1 MSMSSC
7 YDRVLNDSCID
18 WEKLKGS
25 SVLVTGGTGL
35 IGSVLVRSL
44 LHANKKADAGIKIS
58 ITARNINKVKNIFG
72 SNSGINVIAADF
84 TKDIAIEGQFDYIVH
99 CAAVTESAKMCSNP
113 VETIDTSYNGT
124 KAMLELARTS
134 GSRGMVY
141 ISSME
146 VYGVTDDSMNPI
158 SEDKLG
164 KVDLGNVR
172 SSYPESKRI
181 CELLCTSYA
190 SEYGVPV
197 VNARLAQSFGP
208 GVSCTESRV
217 FAQFAKSIIKGED
230 IVLHTKGDSVGNYC
244 DTTDTATAIL
254 CLLTKGSA
262 GESYNICNE
271 TCARTIAEMAS
282 LCADDLAGGK
292 IKVVFD
298 IPEGNKFGY
307 APPTK
312 MRLTSEKMRDL
323 GWSPEFSLE
332 DMYRR
337 MIEGWN
343 EQV

>member
-1 MSMSSC
+1 MSSY

-35 IGSVLVRSL
+35 IGSVVVRSL
-44 LHANKKADAGIKIS
+44 LYANRNADMGISVS
-58 ITARNINKVKNIFG
+58 ITARNQNKVNNIFG
-72 SNSGINVIAADF
+72 SNSGIKVITADF
-84 TKDIAIEGQFDYIVH
+84 TKEIDIEGQFDYIVH

-113 VETIDTSYNGT
+113 VETIDISYIGT
-124 KAMLELARTS
+124 KAMLELARRS
-134 GSRGMVY
+134 GSKGMVY

-158 SEDKLG
+158 SEEKLG
-164 KVDLGNVR
+164 KVDLSNVR

-190 SEYGVPV
+190 NEYGVPV
-197 VNARLAQSFGP
+197 MNARLAQSFGP
-208 GVSCTESRV
+208 GVSCAETRV
-217 FAQFAKSIIKGED
+217 FAQFAKSVIKGTD

-244 DTTDTATAIL
+244 DTTDTASAIL
-254 CLLTKGSA
+254 CLLTKGVA

-271 TCARTIAEMAS
+271 TCSRTIAEMAS
-282 LCADDLAGGK
+282 LCADNIAEGK

-307 APPTK
+307 ASPTK
-312 MRLTSEKMRDL
+312 MRLTSSKMREL
-323 GWSPEFSLE
+323 GWSPKYSLE
-332 DMYRR
+332 EMYNR